1 MFKIS
6 DSASGLSLRMSV
18 DPKPRNPRLVSDN
31 VSHIVTWTKGLGD
44 PHGWADR
51 KTFLAAFPA
60 CTTVLFAI
68 KTLHT
73 RRGPV
78 LVRAY
83 ADDDPVVGYAFAT
96 FEKLCMT
103 FGLDKITEEN
113 LDDTLEEADTLC
125 LTELQDYEHFVD
137 GDVYRYEIS
146 NKRGECLETA
156 RDLYGE
162 GFARHAAQAAFD
174 RHLYSVAMDG

>member
-6 DSASGLSLRMSV
+6 DSASGLSLAMRV
-18 DPKPRNPRLVSDN
+18 DPSPRNPRLVNDN
-31 VSHIVTWTKGLGD
+31 VFQVVTWTKGLGD
-44 PHGWADR
+44 PHEWPNR
-51 KTFLAAFPA
+51 KAFLAAFPIE
-60 CTTVLFAI
+60 TTVIFTV
-68 KTLHT
+68 KKLHT

-83 ADDDPVVGYAFAT
+83 SKDDPVDGYAFAT
-96 FEKLCMT
+96 HERLCIA

-137 GDVYRYEIS
+137 GDVYRYEIVD
-146 NKRGECLETA
+146 KRGECIETA

-162 GFARHAAQAAFD
+162 GFARHAAQDAFD